1 MTIALIALNL
11 VFLLCTIAFN
21 AELLSLAGSDITLKH
36 FDEIAEIGQILSSF
50 GMTLLAWKVIA
61 KYKTGKDLAKAWALA
76 LVVLYPTTYYLQNK
90 IPEVIMENMP
100 HAYKVAGLYAY
111 VLKKGYVSEV
121 IKFPGIPYDDIK
133 GTGAHTAF
141 TANIGILLNPDSQYI
156 KGIDENFSGFSA
168 KVFKGYWLAH
178 KDELYERYTERGLNR
193 FKEVY
198 WMYQRLEALRAE
210 NPRSNKYQYQAL
222 NTFVTGGTEQQIN
235 MRYALGI
242 RSGIRDGQQVL
253 KQNAMHILAA
263 DALGPLYVKGMLLN
277 ADQKQF
283 EAYIPYIANNMA
295 SAITNTDMQGAQGQ
309 MVLKNMVVVPLALFS
324 SLFFGVISFVVLI
337 FSLVEYKWPGTE
349 RKKLK
354 IGMIFFLLILPFIIS
369 NPIARS
375 PGYKALVQ
383 RSGHG
388 VEVIRPILQWSM
400 ITEGW
405 LYDLKVK
412 IVGN

>member
-11 VFLLCTIAFN
+11 VFLLCTVAFN

-76 LVVLYPTTYYLQNK
+76 LVVLYPTTYHLQNK
-90 IPEVIMENMP
+90 ISEVIMENMP

-141 TANIGILLNPDSQYI
+141 IANIGILLNPDSQYI
-156 KGIDENFSGFSA
+156 KRIDENFSGFSA

-193 FKEVY
+193 IKEVY
-198 WMYQRLEALRAE
+198 WMYQRLEALREE
-210 NPRSNKYQYQAL
+210 NPHANKHPYQPL
-222 NTFVTGGTEQQIN
+222 NAFVTGGTQQEIN

-242 RSGIRDGQQVL
+242 PPGIRDGQQVL
-253 KQNAMHILAA
+253 KQSAMHILAA

-277 ADQKQF
+277 ASSKQF

-295 SAITNTDMQGAQGQ
+295 SAITSTDMQGTQGQ
-309 MVLKNMVVVPLALFS
+309 MVLKNMIFLPLALFS
-324 SLFFGVISFVVLI
+324 SLLFGLISFVVLV
-337 FSLVEYKWPGTE
+337 FSLIEYKWPRAE

-354 IGMIFFLLILPFIIS
+354 IGIITALLILPFIIS

-375 PGYKALVQ
+375 PGYKTLVQ
-383 RSGHG
+383 RSGQG

-405 LYDLKVK
+405 LYELKVK
-412 IVGN
+412 LVGH